1 MVHKS
6 YLVPGISKFIDENI
20 LAHYPAT
27 SMKRI
32 LMAGAVSLYLKQ
44 GETLVDTILSNPL
57 ITPLG
62 VVNQDGMIDIETIR
76 DILKSEVNKAG
87 FMRLTLPLIGDVDF
101 TPEDVDALC
110 RLIIDASG
118 STNSLSSALKVPA
131 TTVPN
136 GGIY

>member
-6 YLVPGISKFIDENI
+6 YVIPGLSKFIDENI

-44 GETLVDTILSNPL
+44 GEGLVDTILSNPM

-62 VVNQDGMIDIETIR
+62 VFKPDGMLDIETIR
-76 DILKSEVNKAG
+76 DTLRSEIAKAG
-87 FMRLTLPLIGDVDF
+87 FMRMTLPMVGDIDF
-101 TPEDVDALC
+101 TPEDVDALY
-110 RLIIDASG
+110 RFIIEASG
-118 STNSLSSALKVPA
+118 SNTATIAPK

-136 GGIY
+136 GGVY

>member
-62 VVNQDGMIDIETIR
+62 VVKQDGMIDIETIR

-101 TPEDVDALC
+101 TPEDVDALY

-118 STNSLSSALKVPA
+118 STNSLTSALKVPA